1 MGAGA
6 RCHGLVPGAVGRSLM
21 SDDDRVGKLPSG
33 ARRIVA
39 GVVGGRS
46 FGPVAGCA
54 WPDELAPR
62 SIAFSRDNDGTN
74 TWMGRPAGQPEV
86 ISLALAR
93 IAAA

>member
-39 GVVGGRS
+39 GVVGGALIRA
-46 FGPVAGCA
+46 GGRMCVAG
-54 WPDELAPR
+54 
-62 SIAFSRDNDGTN
+62 
-74 TWMGRPAGQPEV
+74 
-86 ISLALAR
+86 
-93 IAAA
+93 